1 VVTVWYGEPGTRRLR
16 DHLIVAFTEHGTKPL
31 RVLGS
36 LAATSVSQI
45 SVPRHFESGVSPCS
59 IDEVNALQYTR
70 LPTAQSLHVD
80 ISTISK
86 LDALHSVLSLYQA

>member
-1 VVTVWYGEPGTRRLR
+1 VVIVWYGEPGTRRLGDR
-16 DHLIVAFTEHGTKPL
+16 LIVAFTVHGTKPVK
-31 RVLGS
+31 VLGS

-45 SVPRHFESGVSPCS
+45 SVPRHFESGVLPCS

-80 ISTISK
+80 ISTIGK
-86 LDALHSVLSLYQA
+86 LNALYFVLSPYHA